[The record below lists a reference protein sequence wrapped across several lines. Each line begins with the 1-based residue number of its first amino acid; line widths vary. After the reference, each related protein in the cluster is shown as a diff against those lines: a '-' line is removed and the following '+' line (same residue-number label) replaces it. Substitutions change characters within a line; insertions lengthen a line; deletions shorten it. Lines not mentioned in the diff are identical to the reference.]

1 MTLQKNDIIT
11 AGTIS
16 PSLQRICFNTIPN
29 QLTSL
34 TTATVNN
41 VSSTITYR
49 WEISING
56 AAGPYLPIPGAEGP
70 TQINYTP
77 SALTTNTWFQRVS
90 ISELNGIKCEEVTTP
105 PVEVRVIENLS
116 GGSILPSDQQ
126 LLCFGLAVQPLTLS
140 VTGSLSGAGITYQW
154 QSSPNG
160 INGWVD
166 IGPEQGPNFTPPTL
180 LNTSTL
186 YYRRVTKANGGGP
199 NCEEFGNTHVIY
211 VNDTNP
217 GIIDVNSV
225 RTYCYGTN
233 PPPINSTTE
242 AASSFGSIT
251 YQWQKRTTGVWT
263 DITSATGNS
272 YDPGSLIETTIF
284 RRNVSSTRSG
294 TTCTNSSNEVQITI
308 LPQLDSG
315 TVLANQTICENTQ
328 PLDIS
333 LTTLSVGAGISY
345 QWEASLDNENW
356 NEITGQ
362 NSLTLAFTDVQTVT
376 TYYRAVI
383 TSEVSSPTT
392 PIPNQQ
398 KISLSRTANP
408 LNVGET
414 YYIYIG
420 TGTYS
425 ITTTGAT
432 SGTDNIGEV

>member
-199 NCEEFGNTHVIY
+199 NCEEFSNTHVIY

-225 RTYCYGTN
+225 RT
-233 PPPINSTTE
+233 
-242 AASSFGSIT
+242 SI
-251 YQWQKRTTGVWT
+251 VM
-263 DITSATGNS
+263 A
-272 YDPGSLIETTIF
+272 
-284 RRNVSSTRSG
+284 
-294 TTCTNSSNEVQITI
+294 QIH
-308 LPQLDSG
+308 PQLIVQPRQLP
-315 TVLANQTICENTQ
+315 VLAQ
-328 PLDIS
+328 
-333 LTTLSVGAGISY
+333 
-345 QWEASLDNENW
+345 
-356 NEITGQ
+356 
-362 NSLTLAFTDVQTVT
+362 
-376 TYYRAVI
+376 
-383 TSEVSSPTT
+383 
-392 PIPNQQ
+392 
-398 KISLSRTANP
+398 
-408 LNVGET
+408 
-414 YYIYIG
+414 
-420 TGTYS
+420 
-425 ITTTGAT
+425 
-432 SGTDNIGEV
+432 